1 MTLGKKEIE
10 GIPNTKGMGLK
21 DAVFLLENEG
31 YSVRINGKGVV
42 KSQSKLGG
50 NKKVMV
56 LNLG

>member
-1 MTLGKKEIE
+1 
-10 GIPNTKGMGLK
+10 MGLK

-42 KSQSKLGG
+42 KSQSQLGG